1 MLPELILIALEEHQ
15 PVYMFDGIEVR
26 MVQHCQVVAVGMV
39 TQERLG
45 LTFTQMTEI
54 PDTIYQTYL
63 FYLVAT
69 L

>member
-26 MVQHCQVVAVGMV
+26 MVQHCQVEAVGMV

-54 PDTIYQTYL
+54 PDTIYPTYL
-63 FYLVAT
+63 FI
-69 L
+69 